1 MIFFMTAFLSTLVI
15 CGAWFTLSIFL
26 LLGYICFL
34 IEVIVKPLFI
44 EFLKISIY
52 YFSYYTLKIMLVHKS
67 INTIFA
73 YLAVKILTRYNF
85 SICRVHI
92 WSLINKILLQTKQSK
107 YYCRHPNPF
116 DFREYWLWMYKNHIR
131 RVETTLQRPKSMDS
145 LS

>member
-1 MIFFMTAFLSTLVI
+1 MQEFFSWNKGFLNMIFFMTAFLSTLVI

-73 YLAVKILTRYNF
+73 YLAVKIFTQYNF

-107 YYCRHPNPF
+107 YYCRHPNPLTSEST
-116 DFREYWLWMYKNHIR
+116 DFECIKTIL
-131 RVETTLQRPKSMDS
+131 DG
-145 LS
+145 